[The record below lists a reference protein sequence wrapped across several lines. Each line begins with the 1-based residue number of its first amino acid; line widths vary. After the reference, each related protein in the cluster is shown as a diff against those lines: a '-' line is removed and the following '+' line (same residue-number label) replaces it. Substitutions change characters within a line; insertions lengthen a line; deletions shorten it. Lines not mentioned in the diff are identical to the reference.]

1 MIDELL
7 KVGGLGFLVPCV
19 IAVIVVSLA
28 KGMFG
33 LHQSRRGSR
42 KDFLDLWSDKDH
54 HDELWRQA
62 AVRHLFGAWL
72 PTSIIQALMHSPQ
85 AGRALVEVSAAWELL
100 EFNDEAQ
107 TVDWKAA
114 RHRDARNRGLEI
126 GVFAVL
132 YWLLA
137 LLAIYCFI
145 NAVVGPQGGLGSITR
160 WALTVELILF
170 SIACLDRSES
180 LKYAGKAVPRWLG
193 LR

>member
-7 KVGGLGFLVPCV
+7 KVGGLGFFVPCV

-72 PTSIIQALMHSPQ
+72 PMYVIQSLMKSAQ
-85 AGRALVEVSAAWELL
+85 AGRALVEVSAAWEFL
-100 EFNDEAQ
+100 EADDEAQ
-107 TVDWKAA
+107 TVGWKAA

-132 YWLLA
+132 YWPLG

-145 NAVVGPQGGLGSITR
+145 NAVIGPQGGLVSVTR
-160 WALTVELILF
+160 WTLTVELILLAL
-170 SIACLDRSES
+170 ACLVRSES
-180 LKYAGKAVPRWLG
+180 LKDADKAVPRWLG

>member
-19 IAVIVVSLA
+19 IAVIVVSVA

-33 LHQSRRGSR
+33 LQQSRGGNRR
-42 KDFLDLWSDKDH
+42 DFLALWSNKDQ
-54 HDELWRQA
+54 HDELWQQT

-72 PTSIIQALMHSPQ
+72 PMPVIRSLMNMPQ
-85 AGRALVEVSAAWELL
+85 AGRALVEVSAAWDFL
-100 EFNDEAQ
+100 EVDDESQ
-107 TVDWKAA
+107 TVAWKAE
-114 RHRDARNRGLEI
+114 RHRDARNRGLEV
-126 GVFAVL
+126 GALAVL

-145 NAVVGPQGGLGSITR
+145 NAVVGPQGGLISITR
-160 WALTVELILF
+160 WALTIELTIFAL
-170 SIACLDRSES
+170 ACLVRSES
-180 LKYAGKAVPRWLG
+180 LKDASKAAQRWLG